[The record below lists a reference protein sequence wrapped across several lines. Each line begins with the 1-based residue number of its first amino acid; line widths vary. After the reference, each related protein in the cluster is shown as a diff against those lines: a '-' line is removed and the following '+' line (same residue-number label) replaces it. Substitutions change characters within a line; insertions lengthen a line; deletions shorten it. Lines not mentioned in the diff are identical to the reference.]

1 MDCCCGGG
9 YGLTNTNFKV
19 EREGRQLPSLC
30 RDTHSQHPVRTRA
43 CKALALFPSF
53 MPLYSGYCSSLSL
66 SLSLST
72 LSLSLYVLICETKT
86 RIHGEVV
93 LSAQPRW
100 LSHGTAPDSNLSHVG
115 LSHYAPS
122 ILCFSFHL
130 T

>member
-1 MDCCCGGG
+1 MVLLILISKWKEKGGSYLPFAG
-9 YGLTNTNFKV
+9 IPTLSILLGLELV
-19 EREGRQLPSLC
+19 RLLPCFLLSCLYILG
-30 RDTHSQHPVRTRA
+30 T
-43 CKALALFPSF
+43 AL
-53 MPLYSGYCSSLSL
+53 LSL